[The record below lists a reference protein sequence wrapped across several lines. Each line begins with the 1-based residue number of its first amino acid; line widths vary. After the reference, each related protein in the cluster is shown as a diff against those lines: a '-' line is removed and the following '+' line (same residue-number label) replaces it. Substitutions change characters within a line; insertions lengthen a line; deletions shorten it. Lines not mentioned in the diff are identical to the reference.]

1 MKVYTNLDLMLN
13 SLERLRL
20 DPLIDDP
27 ALEELQEGRIWYNRS
42 EDVFKYFDGREI
54 QILAGGSFFNT
65 NDVNDIWNGTLKP
78 ELQKKLIQGPE
89 LFYYTEKVQDAIK
102 AVNDKADSIQDNL
115 DEQVAA
121 LNELI
126 DGVDDK
132 AEEADEKASEALE
145 GVEQL
150 QSALQNLSD
159 SMVEL
164 IVVSA
169 ADFDDDDNLLAI
181 YSDIG
186 KTAPIDPVQNKVYL
200 VPSTNAKDQNVYN
213 EYTWTPADGFE
224 CIGSLSFDNL
234 SISDVED
241 IWSEYFG
248 R

>member
-89 LFYYTEKVQDAIK
+89 LFYYTEKVQDAIQ
-102 AVNDKADSIQDNL
+102 AVSDKADEIQNNL
-115 DEQVAA
+115 DEQTNA
-121 LNELI
+121 LSEQI
-126 DGVDDK
+126 EEVDAK

-145 GVEQL
+145 GVEHL
-150 QSALQNLSD
+150 QDALQNLTD

-164 IVVSA
+164 IVISA
-169 ADFDDDDNLLAI
+169 ADFDEDDNLVTI
-181 YSDIG
+181 YGDIG
-186 KTAPIDPVQNKVYL
+186 KTEEITPVQNKVYL
-200 VPSTNAKDQNVYN
+200 VPSTNAKDQNIYN

-234 SISDVED
+234 SISEVEA
-241 IWSEYFG
+241 IWEQYFG